1 MSELTKFFNADVDA
15 TLGGLTPSDTSV
27 PSQKAIKSY
36 VDTEDEKKVDKVTG
50 NNRVYGTDSQG
61 NQTSYDYD
69 SFGKVDDV
77 KVGTTSVV
85 TNKIASLG
93 TMAGEDKADYVG
105 ANTAITAGT
114 KCKITY
120 DSKGLVTAGTDLQA
134 SDIPDLSSTYQAKLE
149 SGTNIKTVNNNSL
162 LGSGNLSIDSLPSQT
177 GQSGKFLTTDGS
189 SASWATVSGVRNP
202 DLFDYKW
209 TDHILNDPSW
219 LRVDTFSWQA
229 GSVYEAAYQ
238 HLVDDLRNAD
248 QNDFAPAVLNTDLGS
263 NNWYAIAWNGTK
275 FVALGSAGYISTSTD
290 GTTWTTAIQDANL
303 GSHTWRAIAW
313 DGTKFV
319 ALGGYGTY
327 VSTST
332 DGTTWTTAIQDAN
345 LGSHTWNAIAW
356 DGTKFVALGS
366 AGYISASTDGTTWTE
381 ATQNAN
387 LGNHLWNAIAWD
399 GTKFVALGQSG
410 YVSTSTDGT
419 TWTEATQNANLGNNS
434 FNAIA
439 WNGTKFVVLG
449 RYGYISYSCSGTDTI
464 SGTTISYFTA
474 PDGHKIVLADQEGN
488 VSAIYNSTGVAW
500 YYILDTINERFK
512 LPRTKFGVTGL
523 RDTVGNYVAPGLP
536 SIAGKTGMSLGGSS
550 TDIIS
555 APFYVDNNGT
565 SITGTN
571 TSSSYRNIKF
581 NAALSSSIYGNSTTV
596 QPPATQMYLYFYV
609 GEFTQTALENT
620 AGITAETLNDKVD
633 VGHQVI
639 AFQAPTAGNNYTWY
653 RKYADGWVEQGGIQ
667 IGNSVYGKA
676 TVNLPVEM
684 ADNTYQAFGNIGWVG
699 ESYWYTHSDGVSMQ
713 GATDVIGATTDKT
726 TTTFSIQSFST
737 HNWYVCGM
745 AA

>member
-1 MSELTKFFNADVDA
+1 M
-15 TLGGLTPSDTSV
+15 
-27 PSQKAIKSY
+27 
-36 VDTEDEKKVDKVTG
+36 
-50 NNRVYGTDSQG
+50 
-61 NQTSYDYD
+61 
-69 SFGKVDDV
+69 
-77 KVGTTSVV
+77 
-85 TNKIASLG
+85 
-93 TMAGEDKADYVG
+93 
-105 ANTAITAGT
+105 
-114 KCKITY
+114 
-120 DSKGLVTAGTDLQA
+120 
-134 SDIPDLSSTYQAKLE
+134 
-149 SGTNIKTVNNNSL
+149 
-162 LGSGNLSIDSLPSQT
+162 
-177 GQSGKFLTTDGS
+177 
-189 SASWATVSGVRNP
+189 
-202 DLFDYKW
+202 
-209 TDHILNDPSW
+209 
-219 LRVDTFSWQA
+219 
-229 GSVYEAAYQ
+229 
-238 HLVDDLRNAD
+238 
-248 QNDFAPAVLNTDLGS
+248 
-263 NNWYAIAWNGTK
+263 
-275 FVALGSAGYISTSTD
+275 
-290 GTTWTTAIQDANL
+290 
-303 GSHTWRAIAW
+303 
-313 DGTKFV
+313 
-319 ALGGYGTY
+319 
-327 VSTST
+327 
-332 DGTTWTTAIQDAN
+332 
-345 LGSHTWNAIAW
+345 
-356 DGTKFVALGS
+356 
-366 AGYISASTDGTTWTE
+366 
-381 ATQNAN
+381 
-387 LGNHLWNAIAWD
+387 
-399 GTKFVALGQSG
+399 
-410 YVSTSTDGT
+410 
-419 TWTEATQNANLGNNS
+419 
-434 FNAIA
+434 
-439 WNGTKFVVLG
+439 
-449 RYGYISYSCSGTDTI
+449 
-464 SGTTISYFTA
+464 
-474 PDGHKIVLADQEGN
+474 
-488 VSAIYNSTGVAW
+488 
-500 YYILDTINERFK
+500 
-512 LPRTKFGVTGL
+512 TGL